1 MSNERAK
8 YVRFEA
14 LALLQDIRELRGKPF
29 VNLHVK
35 MNLFLL
41 ISFLEEISVICNE
54 VPVGGVGLSGK
65 LLKFRSNFPS
75 ITIRAR
81 ELIL

>member
-1 MSNERAK
+1 MSNERAN

-14 LALLQDIRELRGKPF
+14 LALLQDIRELSGKPF

-65 LLKFRSNFPS
+65 LLKFINQ
-75 ITIRAR
+75 IRHQ
-81 ELIL
+81 